1 MLTFFRPPTRPG
13 RRRTGESDV
22 PEQQAG
28 WHVLFVEDEP
38 DLLTTS
44 VMLLERLGFRVTG
57 VTSGTDALTALAR
70 GDAGFDIL
78 ITDYFMPGMDGLTL
92 IREARQ
98 VCGNLPVIVLSG
110 MGTAIDQAILDPLAP
125 VRVLGKPARR
135 EDLVTAI
142 WQAVDGAERAG

>member
-1 MLTFFRPPTRPG
+1 LPVAAEPG
-13 RRRTGESDV
+13 RRRKGESDV

-28 WHVLFVEDEP
+28 WRVLFVEDEL

-44 VMLLERLGFRVTG
+44 VILLERLGFRVTG
-57 VTSGTDALTALAR
+57 VTSGAEALSALA
-70 GDAGFDIL
+70 GGGAGFDIM

-110 MGTAIDQAILDPLAP
+110 MGTALDQALLDLLAP

-142 WQAVDGAERAG
+142 WQAVDGAETSG